1 MSKRKKQ
8 YAPRTET
15 KTVESPAPGKKKK
28 HPGLQRLGAALPYL
42 LTFLLAWIFCTAIY
56 GDVFTRAQQDSY
68 VSANAETMK
77 YLTDQAYGQLYW
89 WGRYLLL
96 VYKSALLGGLL
107 LALLL
112 TAATYCLDRFLCL
125 PRWLRGISAIPA
137 FALLWWMVSRGYSLF
152 YKNEPSV
159 IVLYPLAL
167 ALIAAA
173 AAGLTVLVKRFAR
186 KGAAD
191 KAATPAGLAQ
201 TAPTPLWKRL
211 PYGCLVPAACFAA
224 LTAYTLS
231 HNENEILTA
240 RMQNRVL
247 TGEADEIALLV
258 DDGLSARQP
267 SRSVAAYY
275 AVGLMQ
281 TGQLLEHIFD
291 IPYKYPEMPL
301 DEKDGSEEY
310 GIFETDCNF
319 FVGLTNASYRAGMDH
334 IVMNGPRLYQL
345 KRMALCALVNHEN
358 QLAEKYLKLISEMPF
373 EQSFVERYRPMLTDS
388 TLIDA
393 DPVLSQVRKLRPEE
407 QRFEQNYRRP
417 IFMGYNIGLLSG
429 SNEAIDASIAACL
442 YSKDLNN
449 AYMRIAVLPTL
460 KRPLPSCAQE
470 ALVILGLKQPA
481 VFEQYPDLSPQAAG
495 RPGSAYATVQS
506 FIADIQKFYQEK
518 YGNAADWQEKMKAD
532 LKGGIPE
539 DVRDYL
545 ATDWMGHYV
554 YYYYCENIK
563 TKDNGEN
570 KNKSGVN

>member
-1 MSKRKKQ
+1 MNKRKKP
-8 YAPRTET
+8 YAPKTEA
-15 KTVESPAPGKKKK
+15 KAAKAPAPGKQRNYR
-28 HPGLQRLGAALPYL
+28 GLQRLGAALPYL

-77 YLTDQAYGQLYW
+77 YLTDQAYGHLYW

-112 TAATYCLDRFLCL
+112 TAATYGLDRFLCL
-125 PRWLRGISAIPA
+125 PRPLRGISAIPA

-167 ALIAAA
+167 ALAALA
-173 AAGLTVLVKRFAR
+173 GAGLTALVKRLAR
-186 KGAAD
+186 KAAASR
-191 KAATPAGLAQ
+191 AATPTEAAQ
-201 TAPTPLWKRL
+201 AAPAPLWKRL
-211 PYGCLVPAACFAA
+211 PWGCLVPVACFAA
-224 LTAYTLS
+224 LTPYTLV

-258 DDGLSARQP
+258 EDGLSARQP

-281 TGQLLEHIFD
+281 TGQLLEHVFD

-301 DEKDGSEEY
+301 DQKDGSEEY
-310 GIFETDCNF
+310 GIFESDCNF
-319 FVGLTNASYRAGMDH
+319 FVGLTNASYRAGMDQV
-334 IVMNGPRLYQL
+334 VMNGPRLYQL
-345 KRMALCALVNHEN
+345 KRMALCALLNRETA
-358 QLAEKYLKLISEMPF
+358 LAEKYLTLVGEVPF
-373 EQSFVERYRPMLTDS
+373 EQDFVERYRPMLTDT

-449 AYMRIAVLPTL
+449 AYMRIAVLSSL
-460 KRPLPSCAQE
+460 NRPLPSCAQE

-481 VFEQYPDLSPQAAG
+481 VFERYPEYSPANAG
-495 RPGSAYATVQS
+495 RPGSPYTTVQS

-518 YGNAADWQEKMKAD
+518 YSGAANWQEKMKAD

-539 DVRDYL
+539 DIRDYL